1 VKRFIAV
8 ALAAEILLPLA
19 PGISQTTA
27 PVASVGAIQIS
38 SVTVAEI
45 STTQIKAAVNLV
57 LIPDRNVTVTSV
69 QLCALRLNGLPVFAS
84 PIRSEIAVRKGQS
97 YTLPPLY
104 VIALFRDLTNTQPLR
119 QMIENQSVHVQGEL
133 ISGVELGMLE
143 RLALHAQHPKVVS
156 TISEDVPVSFAG
168 DALEKTLA
176 LTALRALDA
185 ALSDKNLA
193 SIGAGLRPQWVR
205 SVEAASTPDLLIA
218 DSSYSVSYGNEIY
231 PQHLRALGFRL
242 HSGQIVTAADVLE
255 PWKYDAEF
263 LAALKNRSMKL
274 VKGSDDIQLQ
284 PVPDGA
290 VALRLSSGDFAVKP
304 GKAPEGENVTA
315 IKNGHEQVTLLFRS
329 APMAMT
335 VLQPSAPSK
344 SAGLAV
350 APAAVLEQTKWDQVV
365 VFRIRTNPASGESR
379 VEALQTGAVKDG
391 SAIRLTDPVDDA
403 VFGSPI
409 VTEQGVIGM
418 VQDERTGTFL
428 PPELVAQAAPPVTQ

>member
-1 VKRFIAV
+1 MKRFIAV

-176 LTALRALDA
+176 LDPRRKEAHE
-185 ALSDKNLA
+185 NLA
-193 SIGAGLRPQWVR
+193 DTYLKMGRR
-205 SVEAASTPDLLIA
+205 E
-218 DSSYSVSYGNEIY
+218 
-231 PQHLRALGFRL
+231 
-242 HSGQIVTAADVLE
+242 
-255 PWKYDAEF
+255 DAKKEYETF
-263 LAALKNRSMKL
+263 LALNPSTSRADEVRRILK
-274 VKGSDDIQLQ
+274 
-284 PVPDGA
+284 
-290 VALRLSSGDFAVKP
+290 
-304 GKAPEGENVTA
+304 
-315 IKNGHEQVTLLFRS
+315 TL
-329 APMAMT
+329 
-335 VLQPSAPSK
+335 
-344 SAGLAV
+344 
-350 APAAVLEQTKWDQVV
+350 D
-365 VFRIRTNPASGESR
+365 
-379 VEALQTGAVKDG
+379 
-391 SAIRLTDPVDDA
+391 
-403 VFGSPI
+403 
-409 VTEQGVIGM
+409 
-418 VQDERTGTFL
+418 
-428 PPELVAQAAPPVTQ
+428 